1 MWNDNTILYIIINL
15 FETYIIWRFM
25 RIFYDQ
31 NRTSKPTEI
40 ASFILFFLGMSALSL
55 FVSIPL
61 LYLAYCVVGY
71 FSLSF
76 NYTAAIRTR
85 ILSSILIYVVL
96 VLMEGL
102 VALLTGLIDIPYLSE
117 YYYSSVPG
125 LITAKILSFIV
136 VLVLENYKN
145 IKKGCYIVNSYWA
158 AVFLIPLGSLF
169 LLLALFKMAG
179 LQSNLGV
186 LCCAIL
192 LLINVFIFYILDR
205 LNLSFEEKVKT
216 LLLEKQNL
224 LYEQQFELMNRSAN
238 KIKSVRHDL
247 KNHLFELDTLL
258 QAQKEEEA
266 QLYIEKLMQNLYAD
280 QEYSH
285 CGNLTIDSILNYKS
299 QEAEQ
304 KGISINLDV
313 QVPMEFSIDNFD
325 LVVILGNLLDNAI
338 EAVSDLLKGG
348 HITVKIKI
356 TKGKLSICVENPFSG
371 SLIYSNGV
379 ILTSKEDRENHG
391 IGLYNIKNIVK
402 KYDGDFKTSHTADR
416 FIAEVWLY
424 LS

>member
-1 MWNDNTILYIIINL
+1 MWNNNTILYIIINL

-25 RIFYDQ
+25 KIFYDQ
-31 NRTSKPTEI
+31 NRTNKSIEA

-55 FVSIPL
+55 FVSIPM
-61 LYLAYCVVGY
+61 LYLAYCVLGY
-71 FSLSF
+71 FFLSF
-76 NYTAAIRTR
+76 NYAATIKTR

-102 VALLTGLIDIPYLSE
+102 VALLTGMIDIPYLRE
-117 YYYSSVPG
+117 YYYSSATG

-136 VLVLENYKN
+136 VLILGNYKN
-145 IKKGCYIVNSYWA
+145 IRKGFYIANSFWA

-169 LLLALFKMAG
+169 LMLALFKMAG
-179 LQSNLGV
+179 LQSRLGV
-186 LCCAIL
+186 ICCAIL
-192 LLINVFIFYILDR
+192 LFINVLIFYLLDR

-224 LYEQQFELMNRSAN
+224 LYEQQFELMNRSAD

-247 KNHLFELDTLL
+247 KNHLFELDTLI
-258 QAQKEEEA
+258 QTQKEKEA
-266 QLYIEKLMQNLYAD
+266 HLYIEKLMQNSYAD

-285 CGNLTIDSILNYKS
+285 SGNLMVDSILNYKA
-299 QEAEQ
+299 QEAER
-304 KGISINLDV
+304 KGISIDLDV
-313 QVPMEFSIDNFD
+313 QVPMEFSIENFD

-338 EAVSDLLKGG
+338 QAVSELPKGG

-371 SLIYSNGV
+371 SLMYSQGV

-391 IGLYNIKNIVK
+391 IGLYNVKNIVK
-402 KYDGDFKTSHTADR
+402 KYDGDFKTSHTADH

-424 LS
+424 LP